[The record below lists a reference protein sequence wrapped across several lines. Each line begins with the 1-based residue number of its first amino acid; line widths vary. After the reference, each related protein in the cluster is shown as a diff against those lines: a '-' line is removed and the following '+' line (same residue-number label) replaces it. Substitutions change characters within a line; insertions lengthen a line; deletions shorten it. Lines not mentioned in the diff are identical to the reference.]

1 MLDVPL
7 LLLLL
12 TAREGRLRLNSPVP
26 LTRYRALTP
35 FAPPYGVAAV
45 VCANNKTGALS
56 TRKTGETA
64 GILFRR

>member
-1 MLDVPL
+1 MLDAPL

-12 TAREGRLRLNSPVP
+12 TAREGRLRLNSTVC
-26 LTRYRALTP
+26 LTRYGTHALRA
-35 FAPPYGVAAV
+35 AYGAAAG